1 MNPEIEKLIDLA
13 LADGQ
18 ITEKERNV
26 ILKKAVELGIDVD
39 EVEMT
44 LEGKSHQM
52 QATQTKQKE
61 KVGNIKTCPACG
73 ASVKAM
79 ELSCSS
85 CFHEFTGSKG
95 NNSIL
100 ELLEKLDKL
109 EKEKEIAF
117 KNLNNNQKI
126 LLEDEF
132 HDRKNDLIKN
142 HPIPNT
148 KEDILEFLTYT
159 TSKITKM
166 SNLDN
171 PWAVKADEIV
181 MKGRFLFKTDQE
193 MLSRIDNYEAEIKK
207 RKKGPILIILV
218 CIVLVVV
225 LSSLVLIFGEN
236 LVNK

>member
-26 ILKKAVELGIDVD
+26 VLKKAAELGIDAD

-44 LEGKSHQM
+44 LEGKLHQM
-52 QATQTKQKE
+52 LATQTKQKE

-85 CFHEFTGSKG
+85 CFHEFIGSKG

-100 ELLEKLDKL
+100 ELLDKLEKL
-109 EKEKEIAF
+109 EKEKEVAF
-117 KNLNNNQKI
+117 TNLNYNQKI

-132 HDRKNDLIKN
+132 HDRKKDLIKN

-148 KEDILEFLTYT
+148 KEDILEFLTFT
-159 TSKITKM
+159 ASKITKM

-171 PWAVKADEIV
+171 PWAVKADEVV
-181 MKGRFLFKTDQE
+181 MKGRILFKTDLE
-193 MLSRIDNYEAEIKK
+193 MLSRFDNYQAEIKK

-218 CIVLVVV
+218 CIALIIV
-225 LSSLVLIFGEN
+225 LSSIILIFGGN
-236 LVNK
+236 LINK